1 MSNPSYVAPLV
12 IRRSDPARVD
22 IEWSDGTKSGFTAPE
37 LRGLCPCAQCVSETT
52 GKRLTFEEHVR
63 PDVAIETARTVGNY
77 ALHFEWS
84 DGHTTGIY
92 SFDYLRRI
100 CPCPACAGTGA

>member
-52 GKRLTFEEHVR
+52 GVRMIDPERVPGDLTQSNL
-63 PDVAIETARTVGNY
+63 AMVGNY
-77 ALHFEWS
+77 AISMRFS
-84 DGHTTGIY
+84 DGHHTGI
-92 SFDYLRRI
+92 FTFEYLLASDPDRQAPGGR
-100 CPCPACAGTGA
+100 